1 AQAEADEAMVQ
12 ELEESAELP
21 EGKKKV
27 DYFYTEADGVFV
39 RDVKKKKKME
49 VSHAIS
55 YEVWR
60 KMGSRL
66 SLLNPKLFRTTNPLM
81 IFGKRFKPSQLTN
94 TLLKRLKLYRIVMVG
109 MGIQLKGFRKHFHN
123 LNCLYCIN
131 WMPIIFNKLL
141 IEPLA
146 IRKVNT
152 RTW

>member
-1 AQAEADEAMVQ
+1 
-12 ELEESAELP
+12 
-21 EGKKKV
+21 KKKHI
-27 DYFYTEADGVFV
+27 
-39 RDVKKKKKME
+39 E

-55 YEVWR
+55 YEGW
-60 KMGSRL
+60 KKNGSRV
-66 SLLNPKLFRTTNPLM
+66 SLINPKVVMTTKP
-81 IFGKRFKPSQLTN
+81 IDDFWKRFKPSQLTN